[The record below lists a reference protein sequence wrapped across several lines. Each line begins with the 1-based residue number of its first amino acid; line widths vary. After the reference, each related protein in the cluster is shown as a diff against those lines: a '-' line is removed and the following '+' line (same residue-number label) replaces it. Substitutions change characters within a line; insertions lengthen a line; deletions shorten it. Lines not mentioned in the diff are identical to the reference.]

1 MATTELRLEG
11 DAWSIDGATVTITT
25 ATRQSIYRLPKSAR
39 RIVLETLSRDR
50 ARLILGGFTTTTV
63 TVVGPKSCIEQLRE
77 AVL

>member
-39 RIVLETLSRDR
+39 RIVLETLPHDR
-50 ARLILGGFTTTTV
+50 ARLILGGLNTTTV